1 MSETCLGERDDCKKD
16 LYKNLEEIKDQLRQE
31 MKYVTQN
38 IKLKSSEELN
48 TRRSELIL
56 SVEEVILQLFES
68 TATGKPPNLFIRK
81 QSAWDHRT
89 FVGTVTMKP
98 SQQAKMT
105 TVRFGDPKSRRKF
118 ALIFRLLSDIHKLL
132 LTDTTSTRR
141 ELYYQDVKLARSQI
155 AVDAAMRD
163 ICCLLDAC
171 PWELG
176 VVPTSKGLVA
186 GSLVIVTA
194 DNEHLDC
201 SAHSEGLLIPQN
213 VTNIVRMETT
223 SKFILIVE
231 KDATFQ
237 KLIAEDFLK
246 LLGPCI
252 LITGKGFPDM
262 NTRLLVRRLWE
273 TFGLPTFV
281 LTDADPHGIEIM
293 CVYRFGS
300 LRMCHEAE
308 FLATPAVRWL
318 GVHPRDVETLGMDA
332 SPLSRT
338 DKDKLR
344 HLSERPYTLA
354 DARLSRQVDLQ
365 LESGVKA
372 EIEGMARFS
381 QCYLT
386 DSYIP
391 TQITGRLFI

>member
-1 MSETCLGERDDCKKD
+1 MGLTLDSKLTWRLHCTERLTKARQRLGVLGPLLNRRSALSTRNGLT
-16 LYKNLEEIKDQLRQE
+16 LYKQLLKQILDYANFAKCDNPSVKYPKTTRCDQL
-31 MKYVTQN
+31 V
-38 IKLKSSEELN
+38 
-48 TRRSELIL
+48 
-56 SVEEVILQLFES
+56 
-68 TATGKPPNLFIRK
+68 
-81 QSAWDHRT
+81 
-89 FVGTVTMKP
+89 
-98 SQQAKMT
+98 
-105 TVRFGDPKSRRKF
+105 
-118 ALIFRLLSDIHKLL
+118 
-132 LTDTTSTRR
+132 
-141 ELYYQDVKLARSQI
+141 
-155 AVDAAMRD
+155 
-163 ICCLLDAC
+163 
-171 PWELG
+171 
-176 VVPTSKGLVA
+176 
-186 GSLVIVTA
+186 
-194 DNEHLDC
+194 
-201 SAHSEGLLIPQN
+201 GLLIPQN
-213 VTNIVRMETT
+213 VTNIVRVETT
-223 SKFILIVE
+223 AKFVLIVE

-338 DKDKLR
+338 DKNKLR

-354 DARLSRQVDLQ
+354 DARLSGQVDLQ

-372 EIEGMARFS
+372 EIEGMAHFS

-391 TQITGRLFI
+391 TQITGRPSCKSPPSWKHLLTPSSSKAPARRNSQSHCTRREDWTASRPSGHTVLQTNCRRSDLASSRRVLLLAISPLWKARRGPPEDLLSRDHRKGDWPEKRLTRRDCVRWTSARHVVRWGRRCSRSP